1 LGITKKRLP
10 QSHWSIKNWLGG
22 KMNFQ
27 TRISSLKPTA
37 NKSQLALGIVLIL
50 LFSTLG
56 GVLFQNQNQTTTVL
70 VVSEDSAAG
79 VPVSEIKFEL
89 LDMNGQVPSQVLT
102 ELPRDGFLTRSFR
115 AGEIIQQS
123 DVAITQITSSLIST
137 LVAPEVI
144 PAFTRTG
151 DVVDLWSGIAGE
163 SAIQIGEAE
172 LIDMRSTENSENLI
186 VTFRVPL
193 ALVQAVIETGADLRV
208 VSAG

>member
-1 LGITKKRLP
+1 
-10 QSHWSIKNWLGG
+10 
-22 KMNFQ
+22 
-27 TRISSLKPTA
+27 
-37 NKSQLALGIVLIL
+37 
-50 LFSTLG
+50 
-56 GVLFQNQNQTTTVL
+56 
-70 VVSEDSAAG
+70 
-79 VPVSEIKFEL
+79 
-89 LDMNGQVPSQVLT
+89 
-102 ELPRDGFLTRSFR
+102 
-115 AGEIIQQS
+115 
-123 DVAITQITSSLIST
+123 LIST

-151 DVVDLWSGIAGE
+151 DVVDLWSGIVGE